1 MKINEIIKEK
11 RLALEYTQ
19 EQLAKFLN
27 LTTPAVNKWERG
39 ISYPDITILPALARI
54 LKTDLN
60 TLLSFK
66 DDLSDY
72 EVVLF
77 LNDLAA
83 IKDFQQAYRI
93 AIDKINEY
101 PTCDNL
107 IVNVAVV
114 LEGLLSLNEMDEAIK
129 YQQKIDSLLEQCL
142 TSDNPMIKNQAQAV
156 LINKYINQGKLEQAE
171 KLINELPE
179 QHLIDK
185 KQKLVNL
192 YIAQA
197 KLEAAAKLQEEKLL
211 VTVNEIPTMLLTLME
226 IAIKQERY
234 DDAEIIADIYKEM
247 HEVFGLWKY
256 SSYTAHFQLC
266 INRKKRL
273 ECLKILKEMFNA
285 INKGWNINTSPLYRH
300 ITAKKID
307 QTFVQEMK
315 NMLVTSIKSDP
326 DCKFITDDLEM
337 NKILEKYK

>member
-1 MKINEIIKEK
+1 MCI
-11 RLALEYTQ
+11 RD
-19 EQLAKFLN
+19 
-27 LTTPAVNKWERG
+27 R
-39 ISYPDITILPALARI
+39 
-54 LKTDLN
+54 
-60 TLLSFK
+60 
-66 DDLSDY
+66 
-72 EVVLF
+72 
-77 LNDLAA
+77 
-83 IKDFQQAYRI
+83 
-93 AIDKINEY
+93 
-101 PTCDNL
+101 TCDNL

-234 DDAEIIADIYKEM
+234 LSLI
-247 HEVFGLWKY
+247 
-256 SSYTAHFQLC
+256 
-266 INRKKRL
+266 
-273 ECLKILKEMFNA
+273 
-285 INKGWNINTSPLYRH
+285 H
-300 ITAKKID
+300 I
-307 QTFVQEMK
+307 
-315 NMLVTSIKSDP
+315 
-326 DCKFITDDLEM
+326 
-337 NKILEKYK
+337 